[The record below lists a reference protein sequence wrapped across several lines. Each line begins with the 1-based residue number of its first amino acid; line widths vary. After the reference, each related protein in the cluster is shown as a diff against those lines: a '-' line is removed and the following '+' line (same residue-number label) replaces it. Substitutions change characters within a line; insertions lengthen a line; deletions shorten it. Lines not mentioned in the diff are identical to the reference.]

1 MSIAKSL
8 SEEQITKIQAWADAG
23 TELSEIQKLLGTE
36 LNVGATYLETR
47 FLLDDLGI
55 EIHVEPE
62 PEPEPEPEL
71 EPESEQMPE
80 AALDSEDH
88 PGAEQAEEP
97 GLENDAHAT
106 VTIDTVQRPGA
117 IVSGRVTFDGGE
129 SAAWW
134 LDQMGRLG
142 MDSDN
147 SDFKPSEPQLM
158 IFQRELQRVIQEKG
172 L

>member
-1 MSIAKSL
+1 MSTAKSL
-8 SEEQITKIQAWADAG
+8 SEEQIAKIQEWADAG
-23 TELSEIQKLLGTE
+23 TDLSDIQKLLGSE
-36 LNVGATYLETR
+36 LDVRVTYLETR

-55 EIHVEPE
+55 EIAKEPE
-62 PEPEPEPEL
+62 PEPEPEVE
-71 EPESEQMPE
+71 EAPE
-80 AALDSEDH
+80 AAGEEGPGDPEADLPAESALD
-88 PGAEQAEEP
+88 GAAT
-97 GLENDAHAT
+97 AT

-142 MDSDN
+142 MDTDN
-147 SDFKPSEPQLM
+147 TDFKPSESQLM
-158 IFQRELQRVIQEKG
+158 EFQRELQRAIQEKG

>member
-62 PEPEPEPEL
+62 P

>member
-1 MSIAKSL
+1 MSISKSL
-8 SEEQITKIQAWADAG
+8 SEEQIAKIQAWADAG

-62 PEPEPEPEL
+62 PEPGPEPEPEL
-71 EPESEQMPE
+71 GEVPG
-80 AALDSEDH
+80 AAPDSEDD
-88 PGAEQAEEP
+88 PGAEQAEDP
-97 GLENDAHAT
+97 GLDNAADAS

-147 SDFKPSEPQLM
+147 SEFKPSEPQLM